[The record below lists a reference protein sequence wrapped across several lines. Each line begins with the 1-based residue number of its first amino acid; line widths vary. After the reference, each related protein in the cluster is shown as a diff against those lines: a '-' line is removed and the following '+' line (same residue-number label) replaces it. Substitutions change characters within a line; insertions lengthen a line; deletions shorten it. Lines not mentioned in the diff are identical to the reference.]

1 MVIDLMFTVEEI
13 QKIIDEADRQ
23 QLDGREI
30 LHRLPPEELCT
41 VCNGIGPDN
50 MPVLSRVAT
59 ALHPEL
65 VPTSAIHDL
74 RWYFAEGTREDFED
88 SNAQYAANGRRAADA
103 CHCWW
108 SLRRYHVR
116 GCARRQA
123 ALCSY
128 SHYMKCYRARL
139 EREAHAKHQ

>member
-1 MVIDLMFTVEEI
+1 MFTVEEI
-13 QKIIDEADRQ
+13 QKIIDEANWQ
-23 QLDGREI
+23 QLDGRKI
-30 LHRLPPEELCT
+30 LRRLPPEDICRI
-41 VCNGIGPDN
+41 CNGIGPDN
-50 MPVLSRVAT
+50 MPLLTAIAT

-88 SNAQYAANGRRAADA
+88 SNAQYAANGKRAADA

-128 SHYMKCYRARL
+128 SHYTKCYRARL